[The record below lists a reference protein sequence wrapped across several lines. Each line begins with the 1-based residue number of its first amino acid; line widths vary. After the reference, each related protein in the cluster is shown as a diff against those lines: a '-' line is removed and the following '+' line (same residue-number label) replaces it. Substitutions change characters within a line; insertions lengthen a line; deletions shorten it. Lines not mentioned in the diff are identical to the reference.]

1 MSFNKKAHLAANIEA
16 IRLAFVLEKEH
27 RQPIAEER
35 AAIKLYSGF
44 GGLKCILNPAQ
55 TLSDYAYWS
64 KSELDLFP
72 LVAELQVLIRE
83 NCNTEEQY
91 KRYWGS
97 LKNSIL
103 TSFYTP
109 SEIVTTLADTLQK
122 SGITPSRFLDP
133 SAGMGEFVS
142 AFQQISPE
150 DSSIMSFEKDL
161 LTGKLL
167 TQLYPKN
174 SVSINGFEEIE
185 FRYNNHFDV
194 VSSNI
199 PFGDVSAF
207 DYAFSKSKEKAKQQS
222 TRAIHNYFFIKGV
235 DTLREGGILAF
246 ITSQGVMN
254 SPQNEVIRQWLMDN
268 TNFVSA
274 VRLPNNL
281 FVDSANTEVGSDL
294 IVLQKNSAKTEL
306 TEDEKLFVKSS
317 LLSSGVVTNSYFKNT
332 QRVVH
337 TKGSLDTD
345 QYGKPAM
352 VFLHEGGV
360 KGMANDLRVM
370 LADDFSNRLN
380 LELYEQYQ
388 LQSTT
393 RLLQSPT
400 KQTSISINVTS
411 PISHLK
417 VEKVTIEAP
426 ILTLY
431 DLFDMN
437 VEERSQFIVKPKRN
451 GPKRIQTLQPSLF
464 DLPFETAEVKA
475 DSKPIVTSKSKT
487 IEPEISMEPCPYTG
501 IREPHYQVGTLVKME
516 SQVGYLSEVYNN
528 GATFSPI
535 MLSSLQKEKALLYID
550 LRDVYQR
557 LYTYEAENREEH
569 KPFRLELNTFYD
581 EFVKRYGQLSNPKN
595 LDLIK
600 MDSGGKDILYLE
612 RSLEGQMVKADIFN
626 QPVSFNANE
635 ITHADTSEE
644 ALSASLNKF
653 GEVNIEYM
661 TSLLPEKNR
670 EEFLQELQGRIYY
683 NPLVENYEIKE
694 KFIAGNVVEKAE
706 SIEQY
711 LTKHPADALSEQS
724 LAVLQ
729 LAIPRPIS
737 FDELDFNFGE
747 RWIPTGMYS
756 KYASYLFDTNTTIHY
771 SPISDEFSV
780 NATNLNANI
789 YDKYAVKSQSRTFNG
804 LALMKHALVNT
815 SPDITKSMIV
825 GDTEVRV
832 RDSEAIQMA
841 NAKIDEIRKGFS
853 DWLSQQSPEFK
864 DRLSNLYNRKFNCFV
879 RPDYNGS
886 HQTFPQL
893 NLKNLGIED
902 LYSSQKDAVWMLKQN
917 GGGICDHEVGA
928 GKTLIMCCGAY
939 EMKRLGLANKPMII
953 GLKSNVQEIAQTFR
967 SAYPNARI
975 LYPGKED
982 FTPDHRVKIFN
993 DIKNNSW
1000 DAIILTHDQF
1010 GMIPQSA
1017 EMQQKILQAELDS
1030 VEENLE
1036 VLRQQGREIS
1046 RGMLKGVIKRQ
1057 QNLEVKLKII
1067 ASNIAERT
1075 DKVVDFNMMGIDH
1088 LFVDESHRFKNLMFS
1103 TRHDRVA
1110 GLGNSE
1116 GSQRA
1121 LNMLFAIRTIQERTG
1136 KDLGATFLSGT
1147 TISNSL
1153 TELYLIF
1160 KYLRPK
1166 ELERQ
1171 NINTFDAWA
1180 AIFAKK
1186 TIDYE
1191 FSVTNQIVQK
1201 ERFRYFIKVP
1211 ELAAFYSEITD
1222 FRTAKGIG
1230 IDRPEKNE
1238 IMHNIPP
1245 TPQQEEFIEKLVKFA
1260 QTGNA
1265 ELLGRPPLSDSE
1277 QKAKML
1283 IATDYARKM
1292 SLDMRM
1298 ISREYEDHVD
1308 NKASHCAAKI
1318 SEYYH
1323 KHNVQ
1328 KGTQFVFTDLGTY
1341 KPGEWNPC
1349 SEIKRKLVEDYNIP
1363 AHEIRFI
1370 QEAKNDKVR
1379 KSFIDGMNAGRIRVL
1394 FGSTEMLGT
1403 GVNAQ
1408 KRAVAVHHLDTPW
1421 RPSDL
1426 VQRDGRAVRK
1436 GNEIAK
1442 FYADN
1447 KVDVIIYAVEKSL
1460 DSYKFNLLY
1469 NKQLFIQQLKNNN
1482 MGSRTIDEGSLDEK
1496 SGMNF
1501 SEYVAILSGNT
1512 DLLEKAKL
1520 EKKISFLESERH
1532 AFNRSKSNSGFKLIE
1547 MTRTIDSSQE
1557 MIARMNKDLKS
1568 LNDKL
1573 QLDKD
1578 GNNLNPIRLDNLQ
1591 SSDSKMIGIKL
1602 KEINDNAGTN
1612 GEYFKIGTLYDFNLL
1627 VKSETTLKE
1636 GLDLRE
1642 NRFFIEGE
1650 GNIKY
1655 NYNNGHLASEPK
1667 LAALN
1672 FLNALER
1679 IPKLIEKYELEI
1691 TKIAKD
1697 IPVMNEIVNGTWKKE
1712 DELKVLKTE
1721 FLTLDRKIQL
1731 SLKPIEQGESKIE
1744 EDDLKDNSQNQVHI
1758 RSTISHS
1765 VAV

>member
-1 MSFNKKAHLAANIEA
+1 MSFNKKAHLSGNIEA
-16 IRLAFVLEKEH
+16 IRLAFALEKEH
-27 RQPIAEER
+27 RQPTVEER
-35 AAIKLYSGF
+35 VAIQRYSGF
-44 GGLKCILNPAQ
+44 GGLKCILNPTQ
-55 TLSDYAYWS
+55 TLGDEAYWS
-64 KSELDLFP
+64 KSEIDLFP
-72 LVAELQVLIRE
+72 LVAELQALIRE
-83 NCNTEEQY
+83 NCNSEEQY
-91 KRYWGS
+91 KLYWGS

-109 SEIVTTLADTLQK
+109 SEIVVTLSETLQK

-133 SAGMGEFVS
+133 SAGMGEFIS
-142 AFQQISPE
+142 AFKQTAPE

-161 LTGKLL
+161 MTGKLL
-167 TQLYPKN
+167 SQLYPKS
-174 SVSINGFEEIE
+174 SVNINGFEEIE
-185 FRYNNHFDV
+185 SRYNNYFDV

-207 DYAFSKSKEKAKQQS
+207 DFAFTKSKEKAKQQS

-281 FVDSANTEVGSDL
+281 FIDSANTEVGSDL

-306 TEDEKLFVKSS
+306 TQDEKLFVKSS
-317 LLSSGVVTNSYFKNT
+317 FLSSGVVTNSYFKNT
-332 QRVVH
+332 QRIVH

-352 VFLHEGGV
+352 VFLHDGGV
-360 KGMANDLRVM
+360 KGMANDLRIM

-380 LELYEQYQ
+380 IELFDKNQ

-393 RLLQSPT
+393 QG
-400 KQTSISINVTS
+400 N
-411 PISHLK
+411 PISSYATSSVFQPQVVK
-417 VEKVTIEAP
+417 KTIEAP
-426 ILTLY
+426 LLTLY
-431 DLFDMN
+431 DLFEMN
-437 VEERSQFIVKPKRN
+437 VVERSQITVKTKHN
-451 GPKRIQTLQPSLF
+451 GPKRIQIRQSSLF
-464 DLPFETAEVKA
+464 DLPFETPEIKT
-475 DSKPIVTSKSKT
+475 DSKPILNSTPT
-487 IEPEISMEPCPYTG
+487 IIEPEISMEPYPYTG
-501 IREPHYQVGTLVKME
+501 IREPHHQVGSLVKLA
-516 SQVGYLSEVYNN
+516 SQVGYLSEVYND
-528 GATFSPI
+528 GATFTPLK
-535 MLSSLQKEKALLYID
+535 LSSLQKEKALLYID

-557 LYTYEAENREEH
+557 LYTFEAEKREEH
-569 KPFRLELNTFYD
+569 KPFRLEMNSLYD
-581 EFVKRYGQLSNPKN
+581 EFIRRFGQLSNPKN

-612 RSLEGQMVKADIFN
+612 RSLDGQMVKADIFDH
-626 QPVSFNANE
+626 PVSFNANE
-635 ITHADTSEE
+635 ITHAETSEE

-670 EEFLQELQGRIYY
+670 DEFLQELHGRVYY
-683 NPLVENYEIKE
+683 NPLVKNYEIKE

-711 LTKHPADALSEQS
+711 LTEHPADALSKQS
-724 LAVLQ
+724 LDVLQ
-729 LAIPRPIS
+729 QAIPRPIS

-771 SPISDEFSV
+771 SAVADEFSV

-815 SPDITKSMIV
+815 SPDITKSIMV

-853 DWLSQQSPEFK
+853 DWLNEQSPEFK

-893 NLKNLGIED
+893 NMKNLGIED

-953 GLKSNVQEIAQTFR
+953 GLKSNVQEIAQTFK

-1000 DAIILTHDQF
+1000 DAVILTHDQF

-1030 VEENLE
+1030 VEENLQ
-1036 VLRQQGREIS
+1036 VLKQQGREIS

-1067 ASNIAERT
+1067 ASDIAERT

-1110 GLGNSE
+1110 GLGNSD

-1245 TPQQEEFIEKLVKFA
+1245 TPEQEAFIEKLVQFA

-1265 ELLGRPPLSDSE
+1265 ELLGRAPLSDSE

-1298 ISREYEDHVD
+1298 ISPEYEDHED

-1318 SEYYH
+1318 AKYYH
-1323 KHNVQ
+1323 TYNAQ

-1349 SEIKRKLVEDYNIP
+1349 SEIKRKLVEDYGIP

-1379 KSFIDGMNAGRIRVL
+1379 KSFIDGMNAGKIRVL

-1482 MGSRTIDEGSLDEK
+1482 MGSRTIDEGSMDEK

-1532 AFNRSKSNSGFKLIE
+1532 AFNRSKSNSGFKLTE

-1557 MIARMNKDLKS
+1557 MIARMNKDLNT
-1568 LNDKL
+1568 LNGKL
-1573 QLDKD
+1573 QQDKD
-1578 GNNLNPIRLDNLQ
+1578 GNNLNPIRLDNIQ
-1591 SSDSKMIGIKL
+1591 SSDPKMIGIKL
-1602 KEINDNAGTN
+1602 NEINDTAGTN

-1627 VKSETTLKE
+1627 VKSETYISE

-1642 NRFFIEGE
+1642 NRFFVEGE

-1655 NYNNGHLASEPK
+1655 NYNSGHLATEPK
-1667 LAALN
+1667 LATLN

-1691 TKIAKD
+1691 AKIAKD
-1697 IPVMNEIVNGTWKKE
+1697 IPVMNEIVNGTWRKE

-1721 FLTLDRKIQL
+1721 FLALDRKIQL
-1731 SLKPIEQGESKIE
+1731 SLKPIEQGESKIT
-1744 EDDLKDNSQNQVHI
+1744 EDDGLKNESQNNVKL
-1758 RSTISHS
+1758 RSAVSHS
-1765 VAV
+1765 FAG

>member
-16 IRLAFVLEKEH
+16 IKLAFALEKEH
-27 RQPIAEER
+27 RQPTSEEK
-35 AAIKLYSGF
+35 ATIQTYSGF

-72 LVAELQVLIRE
+72 LVAELQVLIHE
-83 NCNTEEQY
+83 NSNTEEQY

-109 SEIVTTLADTLQK
+109 SEIVTTIANTLQN
-122 SGITPSRFLDP
+122 SGIMPTRFLDP
-133 SAGMGEFVS
+133 SAGMGEFIS
-142 AFQQISPE
+142 AYQQTTPE

-167 TQLYPKN
+167 SQLYPN
-174 SVSINGFEEIE
+174 DTVHINGFEEIE
-185 FRYNNHFDV
+185 LRYNNYFDV

-207 DYAFSKSKEKAKQQS
+207 DFGFSKSKDKAKQQS

-306 TEDEKLFVKSS
+306 TDEEKLFVKSS

-352 VFLHEGGV
+352 IFLHEGGV
-360 KGMANDLRVM
+360 KGMANDLRIM
-370 LADDFSNRLN
+370 LTDDFSNRLN
-380 LELYEQYQ
+380 IELYVQHNI
-388 LQSTT
+388 
-393 RLLQSPT
+393 QSPI
-400 KQTSISINVTS
+400 QQNPIVTS
-411 PISHLK
+411 ASSATSQTK
-417 VEKVTIEAP
+417 VAKEAP
-426 ILTLY
+426 IMTLY

-437 VEERSQFIVKPKRN
+437 VAERSQIIVKPKRN
-451 GPKRIQTLQPSLF
+451 GPKRIQIRQTSLF
-464 DLPFETAEVKA
+464 DLPFETSEVKA
-475 DSKPIVTSKSKT
+475 DSKPTLTQVPISKP
-487 IEPEISMEPCPYTG
+487 IEPKISMEPRSYNG
-501 IREPHYQVGTLVKME
+501 IREPHCQVGSLVKME
-516 SQVGYLSEVYNN
+516 SQVGYLSEVYNA
-528 GATFSPI
+528 GATFTPLK
-535 MLSSLQKEKALLYID
+535 LSSLQQEKALLYID
-550 LRDVYQR
+550 LRDVYQH
-557 LYTYEAENREEH
+557 LYTYEAEKREEH

-581 EFVKRYGQLSNPKN
+581 EFVKRFGQLSNPKN

-612 RSLEGQMVKADIFN
+612 RSLDGQMVKADIFN
-626 QPVSFNANE
+626 QPVSFNINE
-635 ITHADTSEE
+635 ITHAETSED
-644 ALSASLNKF
+644 ALSASLNKY
-653 GEVNIEYM
+653 GEVNLEYM
-661 TSLLPEKNR
+661 ASLLPEKNR
-670 EEFLQELQGRIYY
+670 EEYLQELHGRVYY
-683 NPLVENYEIKE
+683 NPLVGNYEIKE

-706 SIEQY
+706 SIELY
-711 LTKHPADALSEQS
+711 LIEHPADEISKQS
-724 LAVLQ
+724 LMVLQ
-729 LAIPRPIS
+729 QAMPRPIS

-771 SPISDEFSV
+771 SAVADEFSV

-789 YDKYAVKSQSRTFNG
+789 NDKYAVKSQSRTFNG

-825 GDTEVRV
+825 GDIEVRV

-853 DWLSQQSPEFK
+853 DWLSEQSPEFK

-893 NLKNLGIED
+893 NLKNLGIEE
-902 LYSSQKDAVWMLKQN
+902 LYGSQKDAVWMLKQN
-917 GGGICDHEVGA
+917 GGGICDHEVVA
-928 GKTLIMCCGAY
+928 GKTLIMCCGAF

-953 GLKSNVQEIAQTFR
+953 GLKSNVQEIAQTFK

-1000 DAIILTHDQF
+1000 DAVILTHDQF
-1010 GMIPQSA
+1010 GMIPQSS

-1036 VLRQQGREIS
+1036 VLKQQGREIS
-1046 RGMLKGVIKRQ
+1046 IGMLKGVIKRQ
-1057 QNLEVKLKII
+1057 QNLEVKLKTI
-1067 ASNIAERT
+1067 ASDIAERT

-1110 GLGNSE
+1110 GLGNSD

-1245 TPQQEEFIEKLVKFA
+1245 TPQQEAFIQKLVQFA

-1265 ELLGRPPLSDSE
+1265 ELLGRAPLSDSE

-1298 ISREYEDHVD
+1298 ISPDYEDHED

-1318 SEYYH
+1318 AKYYH
-1323 KHNVQ
+1323 TYNAQ

-1349 SEIKRKLVEDYNIP
+1349 SEIKRKLVEDYGIP
-1363 AHEIRFI
+1363 AQEIRFI

-1379 KSFIDGMNAGRIRVL
+1379 KSFIDGMNAGKIRVL

-1442 FYADN
+1442 FYAEN

-1482 MGSRTIDEGSLDEK
+1482 MGSRTIDEGSMDEK

-1547 MTRTIDSSQE
+1547 MTRSIDSSHE
-1557 MIARMNKDLKS
+1557 MIARMNKDIKTLNSKLKF
-1568 LNDKL
+1568 
-1573 QLDKD
+1573 DKD
-1578 GNNLNPIRLDNLQ
+1578 GNILNPIKLYNFQ
-1591 SSDSKMIGIKL
+1591 SSDPKMIGIKL
-1602 KEINDNAGTN
+1602 NEINDNAGTN
-1612 GEYFKIGTLYDFNLL
+1612 GEYYKIGSLYDFSLL
-1627 VKSETTLKE
+1627 VKSETYISE

-1655 NYNNGHLASEPK
+1655 NYNNGRLATEPK

-1691 TKIAKD
+1691 AKISKD
-1697 IPVMNEIVNGTWKKE
+1697 VPVLNEIVNGTWRKE

-1721 FLTLDRKIQL
+1721 FLALDRKIQL
-1731 SLKPIEQGESKIE
+1731 SLKPIEQCETKPN
-1744 EDDLKDNSQNQVHI
+1744 EDELNSSFQKNVHI
-1758 RSTISHS
+1758 RPTVSHS
-1765 VAV
+1765 YAIR

>member
-16 IRLAFVLEKEH
+16 IRLAFALEKEH
-27 RQPIAEER
+27 RQPTLDER
-35 AAIKLYSGF
+35 ATIQSYSGF

-55 TLSDYAYWS
+55 TLSDYAYWP

-72 LVAELQVLIRE
+72 LVAELQLLIRK
-83 NCNTEEQY
+83 NSNTEEQY
-91 KRYWGS
+91 KRTWGS

-109 SEIVTTLADTLQK
+109 TEIVTTIADALQK

-133 SAGMGEFVS
+133 SAGMGEFIS
-142 AFQQISPE
+142 AFQQITPGG
-150 DSSIMSFEKDL
+150 SSIMSFEKDL

-167 TQLYPKN
+167 SQLYPN
-174 SVSINGFEEIE
+174 NTVHINGFEEIE
-185 FRYNNHFDV
+185 SHYNNYFDV

-207 DYAFSKSKEKAKQQS
+207 DLGFSKSKDKAKQQS

-306 TEDEKLFVKSS
+306 TDDEKLFVKSF

-360 KGMANDLRVM
+360 KGMAIDLRVM
-370 LADDFSNRLN
+370 LTDDFSNRLN
-380 LELYEQYQ
+380 IELYAQHNI
-388 LQSTT
+388 
-393 RLLQSPT
+393 QSPIQQNLILTSASLATSQT
-400 KQTSISINVTS
+400 KVV
-411 PISHLK
+411 K
-417 VEKVTIEAP
+417 EAP
-426 ILTLY
+426 IMTLY

-437 VEERSQFIVKPKRN
+437 VEERSQIIVKPKRN
-451 GPKRIQTLQPSLF
+451 GPKRIQTRQPSLF
-464 DLPFETAEVKA
+464 DLSFETAEIKA
-475 DSKPIVTSKSKT
+475 GAKPTLAQVPIPKP
-487 IEPEISMEPCPYTG
+487 IEPEISIDPRPYTG
-501 IREPHYQVGTLVKME
+501 IREPHYQVGSLIKIE
-516 SQVGYLSEVYNN
+516 SQVGYLSEVYKD
-528 GATFSPI
+528 GATFKSLK
-535 MLSSLQKEKALLYID
+535 LSSLQKEKALLYID

-557 LYTYEAENREEH
+557 LYTYEAEKREEH
-569 KPFRLELNTFYD
+569 KPFRLELNSLYD
-581 EFVKRYGQLSNPKN
+581 EFIRRYGQLSNPKN

-612 RSLEGQMVKADIFN
+612 RSLEGQMVKADIFDH
-626 QPVSFNANE
+626 PVSFNANE

-653 GEVNIEYM
+653 GEVNLEYM
-661 TSLLPEKNR
+661 TSLLPEKDKD
-670 EEFLQELQGRIYY
+670 ELLQELQGRVYY

-711 LTKHPADALSEQS
+711 LAEHPADALSQQS

-729 LAIPRPIS
+729 QAIPRPIS

-756 KYASYLFDTNTTIHY
+756 KYASYLFDTNTIIHY
-771 SPISDEFSV
+771 SAVADEFSV

-815 SPDITKSMIV
+815 SPNITKSIMV

-853 DWLSQQSPEFK
+853 DWLNQQSPEFK

-902 LYSSQKDAVWMLKQN
+902 LYGSQKDAVWMLKQN

-953 GLKSNVQEIAQTFR
+953 GLKSNVQEIAQTFK

-1000 DAIILTHDQF
+1000 DAVILTHDQF
-1010 GMIPQSA
+1010 GMIPQSS
-1017 EMQQKILQAELDS
+1017 EMQQQILQAELDS

-1036 VLRQQGREIS
+1036 VLKQQGREIS

-1067 ASNIAERT
+1067 ASDIAERT

-1110 GLGNSE
+1110 GLGSSE

-1245 TPQQEEFIEKLVKFA
+1245 TPQQEAFIEKLVQFA

-1265 ELLGRPPLSDSE
+1265 ELLGRAPLSDSE

-1298 ISREYEDHVD
+1298 ISPEYEDHED

-1318 SEYYH
+1318 AKYYH
-1323 KHNVQ
+1323 TYNAQ

-1349 SEIKRKLVEDYNIP
+1349 SEIKRKLVEDYGIP
-1363 AHEIRFI
+1363 AQEIRFI
-1370 QEAKNDKVR
+1370 QEAKSDKMR
-1379 KSFIDGMNAGRIRVL
+1379 KSFIDGMNAGKIRVL

-1482 MGSRTIDEGSLDEK
+1482 MGSRTIDEGSMDEK

-1532 AFNRSKSNSGFKLIE
+1532 AFNRSKSNSGFKLTE
-1547 MTRTIDSSQE
+1547 MTRAIDSSKE
-1557 MIARMNKDLKS
+1557 MIGRMTKDLNT
-1568 LNDKL
+1568 LNGKL

-1578 GNNLNPIRLDNLQ
+1578 GNNLNPIRLDDLQ
-1591 SSDSKMIGIKL
+1591 SSDPKIIGIKL
-1602 KEINDNAGTN
+1602 NEINDTAGTN

-1627 VKSETTLKE
+1627 VKSETYLSE

-1655 NYNNGHLASEPK
+1655 NYNNGHLATEPK

-1672 FLNALER
+1672 FINALER
-1679 IPKLIEKYELEI
+1679 IPKLIEKYEFEI
-1691 TKIAKD
+1691 TKTSKD
-1697 IPVMNEIVNGTWKKE
+1697 VPVMKEIVNGTWRKE
-1712 DELKVLKTE
+1712 DELKILKTE
-1721 FLTLDRKIQL
+1721 FLALDRKIQL
-1731 SLKPIEQGESKIE
+1731 SLKPIEQGETDPE
-1744 EDDLKDNSQNQVHI
+1744 EADVKNDSQNNVHVRPI
-1758 RSTISHS
+1758 VSHS
-1765 VAV
+1765 YAVR